1 MRTRTGVILVLAL
14 VSGLLAAYLAINFL
28 GDDGGQQQA
37 DQSSGDVVDVV
48 VAARDMDVGTVLSP
62 DDVTLV
68 KWPAEAVPAG
78 YSGDLSE
85 VVGRGVLFPVS
96 QNEPLLS
103 NKLAR
108 SEAGGGLPIV
118 IPEGKRAVSVAV
130 DQIIGVAGFVL
141 PGTRVDVVA
150 TLSPGG
156 QGDDT
161 ESEIIL
167 QNIEV
172 LSAGQMY
179 QRQVGGE
186 PMTVSVVTLL
196 VTPEQAEQ
204 LTLATSDGL
213 IQLALRNP
221 LDLAEV
227 DTDGATRTTLLG
239 GGAPARRRARP
250 RPRPRPQPEPFSV
263 EVYRG
268 PERSDATMDTTS
280 GGDK

>member
-37 DQSSGDVVDVV
+37 DQSAGDVVDVV

-172 LSAGQMY
+172 LSAGQTY

-186 PMTVSVVTLL
+186 PMTASVVTLL